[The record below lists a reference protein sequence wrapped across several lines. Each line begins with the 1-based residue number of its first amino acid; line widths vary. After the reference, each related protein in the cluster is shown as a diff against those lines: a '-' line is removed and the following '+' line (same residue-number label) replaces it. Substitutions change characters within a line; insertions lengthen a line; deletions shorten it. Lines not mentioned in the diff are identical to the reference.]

1 MTPLLSTI
9 ITGIITL
16 LVGGITLVGVI
27 YQSNKN
33 FDKQQAQADTQQR
46 LLEQRFDDYQ
56 ELVHLS
62 NKEIKN
68 DIEKLSARVN
78 EHNNYG
84 IKIPVIEKELESV
97 KRRLTNLEEK

>member
-33 FDKQQAQADTQQR
+33 FDKQQAQADTQQQ
-46 LLEQRFDDYQ
+46 LLEQKFEDYQ

-62 NKEIKN
+62 NKEIKS
-68 DIEKLSARVN
+68 DIEKLSARVDK
-78 EHNNYG
+78 HNNYG

>member
-16 LVGGITLVGVI
+16 LVGGITLLGVI

-33 FDKQQAQADTQQR
+33 FDKQQAQADTDRQ
-46 LLEQRFDDYQ
+46 LLEQKFDDYKEFIHQ
-56 ELVHLS
+56 INKGIKEDICTLS
-62 NKEIKN
+62 K
-68 DIEKLSARVN
+68 RVD

>member
-33 FDKQQAQADTQQR
+33 FDKQQAQAEA
-46 LLEQRFDDYQ
+46 EQKILDQKFEDYKEFLHQVNKGIRDDINI
-56 ELVHLS
+56 LS
-62 NKEIKN
+62 K
-68 DIEKLSARVN
+68 RVD